1 MKIRIWLA
9 LIVIFGMIAC
19 GKDKFETVP
28 QLTFRS
34 ISPKA
39 PEAVDP
45 GNTLRINI
53 EYTDKE
59 GDVSDSLF
67 ILRQRLNKK
76 KPITSPISPY
86 DIPTFPKMD
95 KGEFEI
101 TLDYYKHLTLNLTP
115 IPIPGSAKNEPDTL
129 RLKIVA
135 RDKAG
140 NKSDT
145 LVVDN
150 VYVIR

>member
-9 LIVIFGMIAC
+9 LIIVLGIIAC
-19 GKDKFETVP
+19 GKDKFQTIP
-28 QLTFRS
+28 QLTLRTKT
-34 ISPKA
+34 PDVV
-39 PEAVDP
+39 PVN
-45 GNTLRINI
+45 GTLRLNV

-67 ILRQRLNKK
+67 IVRQRLNVRG
-76 KPITSPISPY
+76 PLQLPQSPY
-86 DIPTFPKMD
+86 DVPDFPHTD

-101 TLDYYKHLTLNLTP
+101 SLAYQAGLIFGLPPLR
-115 IPIPGSAKNEPDTL
+115 IPGSNPVKNEIDTL

-135 RDKAG
+135 KDKAG

-150 VYVIR
+150 IYVIR

>member
-9 LIVIFGMIAC
+9 LIIIFGMIAC
-19 GKDKFETVP
+19 GKDKFQTIP
-28 QLTFRS
+28 QLTLRTKT
-34 ISPKA
+34 PDVV
-39 PEAVDP
+39 PVN
-45 GNTLRINI
+45 GTLRLNV

-67 ILRQRLNKK
+67 IVRQRLNVRG
-76 KPITSPISPY
+76 PLQLPQSPY
-86 DIPTFPKMD
+86 DVPDFPHTD

-101 TLDYYKHLTLNLTP
+101 SLAYQAGLIFGLPPLR
-115 IPIPGSAKNEPDTL
+115 IPGSNPIKNEIDTL

-135 RDKAG
+135 KDKAG